1 MIEFKLWKTISL
13 FGTKKQMDRKQIE
26 KVIRIYLCDLAKKIK
41 IEKAIL
47 FGSAA
52 RGKIRKDSDIDL
64 LVLSSSFANL
74 PDDQRFDLLYTA
86 RNNEATQAVPM
97 DIFGLTPQEY
107 SQAGALSITAEI
119 KETGK
124 EVFSSHR

>member
-1 MIEFKLWKTISL
+1 
-13 FGTKKQMDRKQIE
+13 MDRKQIE
-26 KVIRIYLCDLAKKIK
+26 KVINIYFSDLAKKIK

-52 RGKIRKDSDIDL
+52 RGKIGKNSDIDL
-64 LVLSSSFANL
+64 LIISPSFANL

-86 RNNEATQAVPM
+86 RKNEVTQATPM
-97 DIFGLTPQEY
+97 DIFGLTPKEY
-107 SQAGALSITAEI
+107 SKAGILSITAEI

-124 EVFSSHR
+124 EVFSSRR

>member
-1 MIEFKLWKTISL
+1 
-13 FGTKKQMDRKQIE
+13 MDRKQIE
-26 KVIRIYLCDLAKKIK
+26 KVINIYLSDLSKKIK

-52 RGKIRKDSDIDL
+52 RGKISQNSDIDL
-64 LVLSSSFANL
+64 LILSSSFANL

-86 RNNEATQAVPM
+86 RKNEATQITPM

-107 SQAGALSITAEI
+107 SKAGILSITAEI

-124 EVFSSHR
+124 EVFSSRR